1 MQVRNHSDTPMH
13 TQCDGHSQKKKKQK
27 QKEVL
32 AKMQRNGML
41 VRRGWE
47 GKMVQQGLPWG

>member
-32 AKMQRNGML
+32 AKTQRNGML